1 MVWFAYPS
9 ALKYIMECLAFVDRL
24 CDHKIQRTFHL
35 AHHKTL
41 VNVFS
46 AALKFKAATLA
57 SSRYYKVT
65 TVKKTKLFHL
75 IVKYDKW
82 EI

>member
-1 MVWFAYPS
+1 MFF
-9 ALKYIMECLAFVDRL
+9 L
-24 CDHKIQRTFHL
+24 
-35 AHHKTL
+35 
-41 VNVFS
+41 
-46 AALKFKAATLA
+46 AALNFKAATLA

-65 TVKKTKLFHL
+65 TVKKTKLIHP